1 MVALPDESLVAKYAS
16 GCNEAFDVL
25 LRRHQSRLF
34 SYILSVVKNRDMAD
48 DIFQDTFVKAIMT
61 IRQGAIARA
70 DDSFHG

>member
-34 SYILSVVKNRDMAD
+34 SYILSVVK
-48 DIFQDTFVKAIMT
+48 TAIWLMIYSRT
-61 IRQGAIARA
+61 HLSRP
-70 DDSFHG
+70 